1 MGSRNVVGIG
11 RHACTSHFSVNF
23 SSTCFGVFQ
32 FFQNQTSGTLA
43 HNETVATC
51 AEWARSM
58 FRVVI
63 PGRKGFHG
71 IKTTYAS
78 RPYSCFRAAA
88 EDHVSLA
95 QTDKVECV
103 SQSVGR
109 RCACRSGRVV
119 RPMETIHNR
128 NMTACNVCNHFR
140 DEERIV
146 FWSQFFSCECIRPGF
161 FFKSVYSTDS
171 HSEDYTYT
179 VFVHSFQIHA
189 GIVYGHFGC
198 SQGILGVQVHSAC
211 FFAVNVVAHIEIF
224 HLASK
229 LSLEQGSIEMCNRS
243 GTTYPLNQILPSF
256 LGRISQ
262 WSNGT
267 HTCYHNSF

>member
-1 MGSRNVVGIG
+1 MAFVIFNLLCVAALVGLDQAIKFWAVSALQPVGAMPLIPHVVELRFVLNQGM
-11 RHACTSHFSVNF
+11 AFSLL
-23 SSTCFGVFQ
+23 
-32 FFQNQTSGTLA
+32 SGKQLFLI
-43 HNETVATC
+43 VATS
-51 AEWARSM
+51 AALLLVAYWL
-58 FRVVI
+58 F
-63 PGRKGFHG
+63 
-71 IKTTYAS
+71 
-78 RPYSCFRAAA
+78 FRAAA

-161 FFKSVYSTDS
+161 FFKSVDSTDS

-179 VFVHSFQIHA
+179 VFVHSFQIQCR
-189 GIVYGHFGC
+189 GC
-198 SQGILGVQVHSAC
+198 VL
-211 FFAVNVVAHIEIF
+211 
-224 HLASK
+224 L
-229 LSLEQGSIEMCNRS
+229 LL
-243 GTTYPLNQILPSF
+243 
-256 LGRISQ
+256 
-262 WSNGT
+262 
-267 HTCYHNSF
+267 

>member
-1 MGSRNVVGIG
+1 M
-11 RHACTSHFSVNF
+11 
-23 SSTCFGVFQ
+23 FQ
-32 FFQNQTSGTLA
+32 FFQNQTSGTFT

-51 AEWARSM
+51 AEWAGC
-58 FRVVI
+58 VLWVI
-63 PGRKGFHG
+63 IPRRKSFHG
-71 IKTTYAS
+71 IKTTYAGW
-78 RPYSCFRAAA
+78 PYSRFRTTA
-88 EDHVSLA
+88 ENHICLA

-119 RPMETIHNR
+119 RAMETIHNR

-140 DEERIV
+140 DEEWVV
-146 FWSQFFSCECIRPGF
+146 FGTQFFSCKCIRSGF
-161 FFKSVYSTDS
+161 FFKSVDSTDS
-171 HSEDYTYT
+171 HPEDNTYT

-189 GIVYGHFGC
+189 RIVYGHFGC

-211 FFAVNVVAHIEIF
+211 FFAVNVVAYIEIF
-224 HLASK
+224 YFASK

-243 GTTYPLNQILPSF
+243 GTTYSLNQILPSF